1 MTLQKAYENR
11 PCVNLAE
18 HQLLDLCTGVVII
31 ITLSMSNTHAKCT
44 YGEYFCAWSRA
55 SVIGGWLI
63 VISSWV

>member
-44 YGEYFCAWSRA
+44 YGECT
-55 SVIGGWLI
+55 SVPGVGLVSLGGG
-63 VISSWV
+63 